1 MAYLTNQEA
10 RAVTCPVCAAKPGNP
25 CINAYGSQMWLLH
38 PPRWRA
44 VARGRQDVNDDTLER
59 VCDMASRLPKY
70 FKHCSGILL
79 RLQGDG
85 DDPTMWHPVLD
96 AAMGMSGAELNAG
109 LDGVPGV
116 KVSFLDSTET
126 RFFNTT
132 EHVEFACRR

>member
-1 MAYLTNQEA
+1 MAYPTNQEA
-10 RAVTCPVCAAKPGNP
+10 RAVTCPMCAAKPGNP
-25 CINAYGSQMWLLH
+25 CINTYGSKMWLLH
-38 PPRWRA
+38 PSRWRA
-44 VARGRQDVNDDTLER
+44 VAGGRQDVNDDKLER

-96 AAMGMSGAELNAG
+96 AAMGMSELSAG
-109 LDGVPGV
+109 LDALLYV

-126 RFFNTT
+126 RFLNTT
-132 EHVEFACRR
+132 EHVEFSCRR